1 MRAVDSN
8 GQYSKIDKNTIL
20 TGTINAKTDIRIDG
34 TLDGD
39 LITTGKVIIGKDHT
53 RFGGYDTLNDAK
65 AFEFNHQLL

>member
-39 LITTGKVIIGKDHT
+39 VITTWQKEFSK
-53 RFGGYDTLNDAK
+53 RQLFC
-65 AFEFNHQLL
+65 FEQIQYLKILAIV